1 MKQLKLKRAIVCV
14 TNDLYTDNRVD
25 KVCHF
30 LVEKG
35 YQVTLVGRKR
45 KSSLPLNSRTYATK
59 RLPLWFDKGPA
70 FYAEFSIRLFFYL
83 LFKKHHLLVSN
94 DLDTLLP
101 CYAASQFKPS
111 LELVYDSHEYF
122 TEVPELINRP
132 KVQKIWESIEIWIFP
147 KLKKVYTV
155 NASIAKM
162 YGDKYKKKVEVV
174 RNISP
179 MWQPKEVPSKQDLGI
194 PDDKFLVI
202 LQGAGINIDR
212 GAEEAVQA
220 LALCE
225 GAVLMIVGDG
235 DVVPQLK
242 QYVTDHALTEKV
254 LFFGKRPYAEMM
266 YYTHYASV
274 GLTLD
279 KATNVNYAN
288 SLPNKVFDYMHATT
302 PIICTPLV
310 EVKAIIAHY
319 EIGTVLC
326 DLTPANLAEAIQV
339 YQNDQNLLEMQQE
352 NCRKAAQ
359 IENWEHEKK
368 VLNRIYAGE

>member
-1 MKQLKLKRAIVCV
+1 MKKNKKAFVCV
-14 TNDLYTDNRVD
+14 TNDLLTDNRVD
-25 KVCHF
+25 KVCNF

-35 YQVTLVGRKR
+35 FDVTLVGRQR
-45 KSSLPLNSRTYATK
+45 KSSLPLNNRNYTTK
-59 RLPLWFDKGPA
+59 RLQLWVENGPK
-70 FYAEFSIRLFFYL
+70 FYAEFSIRLFLYL
-83 LFKKHHLLVSN
+83 LFKRQHLIVSN

-101 CYAASQFKPS
+101 CYALTKFKPS
-111 LELVYDSHEYF
+111 VDLVYDSHEYF

-132 KVQKIWESIEIWIFP
+132 KVQKVWEAIERWIFP

-162 YGDKYKKKVEVV
+162 YADKYKKKVEVV

-179 MWQPKEVPSKQDLGI
+179 MWQPKEVPSKQHLGI
-194 PDDKFLVI
+194 PEGKFLVI

-225 GAVLMIVGDG
+225 GVVLMIVGDG
-235 DVVPQLK
+235 DVVLQLK

-302 PIICTPLV
+302 PIICTPIL
-310 EVKAIIAHY
+310 EVKTLVKQY
-319 EIGTVLC
+319 EIGTVLSE
-326 DLTPANLAEAIQV
+326 LTPSTIAHAIQR
-339 YQNDQNLLEMQQE
+339 YQSDSELLHQQQE
-352 NCRKAAQ
+352 NCKNAAQ
-359 IENWEHEKK
+359 LENWEHEKV

>member
-1 MKQLKLKRAIVCV
+1 MKKNKKAFVCV
-14 TNDLYTDNRVD
+14 TNDLLTDNRVD
-25 KVCHF
+25 KVCNF

-35 YQVTLVGRKR
+35 FEVTLVGRKR
-45 KSSLPLNSRTYATK
+45 KSSLPLNSRNYNTK
-59 RLPLWFDKGPA
+59 RLQLRVENGPT
-70 FYAEFSIRLFFYL
+70 FYAEFSIRLFLYL
-83 LFKKHHLLVSN
+83 LFKRQHLIVSN

-101 CYAASQFKPS
+101 CYALTKFKPS
-111 LELVYDSHEYF
+111 VDLVYDSHEYF

-132 KVQKIWESIEIWIFP
+132 KVQKVWEAIEGWIFP

-155 NASIAKM
+155 NTSIAKM
-162 YGDKYKKKVEVV
+162 YADKYKKKVEVV

-194 PDDKFLVI
+194 PEGKFLVI

-225 GAVLMIVGDG
+225 GVVLMIVGDG

-242 QYVTDHALTEKV
+242 QYVTEHTLTEKV

-288 SLPNKVFDYMHATT
+288 SLPNKLFDYMHATT
-302 PIICTPLV
+302 PIICTAILEVKTLV
-310 EVKAIIAHY
+310 EQY
-319 EIGTVLC
+319 EIGTVLSE
-326 DLTPANLAEAIQV
+326 LTPSTIAHAIQR
-339 YQNDQNLLEMQQE
+339 YQSDSELLLKQQE
-352 NCRKAAQ
+352 NCKNAAQ
-359 IENWEHEKK
+359 LESWEQEKV

>member
-1 MKQLKLKRAIVCV
+1 MKKNKKAFVCV
-14 TNDLYTDNRVD
+14 TNDLLTDNRVD
-25 KVCHF
+25 KVCNF

-35 YQVTLVGRKR
+35 FDVTLVGRKR
-45 KSSLPLNSRTYATK
+45 KSSLPLNSRNYTTK
-59 RLPLWFDKGPA
+59 RLHLRVENGPK
-70 FYAEFSIRLFFYL
+70 FYAEFSIRLFLYL
-83 LFKKHHLLVSN
+83 LFKRQHLIVSN

-101 CYAASQFKPS
+101 CYALTKFKPS
-111 LELVYDSHEYF
+111 VDLVYDSHEYF
-122 TEVPELINRP
+122 TEVPELIHRP
-132 KVQKIWESIEIWIFP
+132 KVQKVWEAIEGLIFP

-155 NASIAKM
+155 NTSIAKM
-162 YGDKYKKKVEVV
+162 YADKYKKKVEVV

-179 MWQPKEVPSKQDLGI
+179 MWQPKEVPSKQHLGI
-194 PDDKFLVI
+194 PEGKFLVI

-225 GAVLMIVGDG
+225 GVVLMIVGDG
-235 DVVPQLK
+235 DVVLQLK

-302 PIICTPLV
+302 PIICTPIL
-310 EVKAIIAHY
+310 EVKTLVKQY
-319 EIGTVLC
+319 EIGTVLSE
-326 DLTPANLAEAIQV
+326 LTPSTIAHAIQR
-339 YQNDQNLLEMQQE
+339 YQSDSELLHQQQE
-352 NCRKAAQ
+352 NCKNAAQ
-359 IENWEHEKK
+359 LENWEHEKV

>member
-1 MKQLKLKRAIVCV
+1 MQKNKKAFVCV
-14 TNDLYTDNRVD
+14 TNDLLTDNRVD
-25 KVCHF
+25 KVCNF

-35 YQVTLVGRKR
+35 FEVTLVGRKR
-45 KSSLPLNSRTYATK
+45 KSSLPLNNRNYTTK
-59 RLPLWFDKGPA
+59 RLQLRFENGPK
-70 FYAEFSIRLFFYL
+70 FYAEFSIRLFLYL
-83 LFKKHHLLVSN
+83 LFKRQHLIVSN

-101 CYAASQFKPS
+101 CYALTKFKPS
-111 LELVYDSHEYF
+111 VDLVYDSHEYF

-162 YGDKYKKKVEVV
+162 YADKYKKKVEVV

-179 MWQPKEVPSKQDLGI
+179 MWQPKEVPFKQDLGI
-194 PDDKFLVI
+194 PEGKLLVI

-225 GAVLMIVGDG
+225 GVVLMIVGDG

-242 QYVTDHALTEKV
+242 QYVTEHALTEKV
-254 LFFGKRPYAEMM
+254 LFFGKRPYEEMM
-266 YYTHYASV
+266 FFTHYAAL

-302 PIICTPLV
+302 PIICTPILEVKTLV
-310 EVKAIIAHY
+310 EHY
-319 EIGTVLC
+319 EIGTVLSE
-326 DLTPANLAEAIQV
+326 LSPTTIANAIQR
-339 YQNDQNLLEMQQE
+339 YQSDSELLLKQQE
-352 NCRKAAQ
+352 NCKNAAQ
-359 IENWEHEKK
+359 LESWEHEKV
-368 VLNRIYAGE
+368 VLNRIYAAE

>member
-1 MKQLKLKRAIVCV
+1 MKKNKKAFVCV
-14 TNDLYTDNRVD
+14 TNDLLTDNRVD
-25 KVCHF
+25 KVCNF

-35 YQVTLVGRKR
+35 FDVTLVGRQR
-45 KSSLPLNSRTYATK
+45 KSSLPLNNRNYTTK
-59 RLPLWFDKGPA
+59 RLQLWVENGPK
-70 FYAEFSIRLFFYL
+70 FYAEFSIRLFLYL
-83 LFKKHHLLVSN
+83 LFKRQHLIVSN

-101 CYAASQFKPS
+101 CYALTKFKPS
-111 LELVYDSHEYF
+111 VDLVYDSHEYF

-132 KVQKIWESIEIWIFP
+132 KVQKVWEAIERWIFP

-162 YGDKYKKKVEVV
+162 YADKYKKKVEVV

-179 MWQPKEVPSKQDLGI
+179 MWQPKEVPSKQHLGI
-194 PDDKFLVI
+194 PEGKFLVI

-220 LALCE
+220 IALCE
-225 GAVLMIVGDG
+225 GVVLMIVGDG

-302 PIICTPLV
+302 PIICTPILEVKTLV
-310 EVKAIIAHY
+310 EQY

-368 VLNRIYAGE
+368 VLNRIYAAE

>member
-1 MKQLKLKRAIVCV
+1 MKKNKKAFVCV
-14 TNDLYTDNRVD
+14 TNDLLTDNRVD
-25 KVCHF
+25 KVCNF

-35 YQVTLVGRKR
+35 YQVTLVGRQR
-45 KSSLPLNSRTYATK
+45 KSSLPLNNRNYTTK
-59 RLPLWFDKGPA
+59 RLQLWVENGPK
-70 FYAEFSIRLFFYL
+70 FYAEFSIRLFMYL
-83 LFKKHHLLVSN
+83 LFKRQHLIVSN

-101 CYAASQFKPS
+101 CYALTKFKPS
-111 LELVYDSHEYF
+111 VDLVYDSHEYF

-132 KVQKIWESIEIWIFP
+132 KVQKVWEAIEIWIFP

-162 YGDKYKKKVEVV
+162 YTDKYKKKVEVV

-179 MWQPKEVPSKQDLGI
+179 MWQPIEVPSKQHLGI
-194 PDDKFLVI
+194 PEGKFLVI

-225 GAVLMIVGDG
+225 GVVLMIVGDG
-235 DVVPQLK
+235 DVVLQLK

-302 PIICTPLV
+302 PIICTPIL
-310 EVKAIIAHY
+310 EVKTLVKQY
-319 EIGTVLC
+319 EIGTVLSE
-326 DLTPANLAEAIQV
+326 LTPSTIAHAIQR
-339 YQNDQNLLEMQQE
+339 YQSDSELLHQQQE
-352 NCRKAAQ
+352 NCKNAAQ
-359 IENWEHEKK
+359 LENWEHEKV

>member
-1 MKQLKLKRAIVCV
+1 MKKNKKAFVCV
-14 TNDLYTDNRVD
+14 TNDLLTDNRVD
-25 KVCHF
+25 KVCNF

-35 YQVTLVGRKR
+35 FDVTLVGRQR
-45 KSSLPLNSRTYATK
+45 KSSLPLNNRNYTTK
-59 RLPLWFDKGPA
+59 RLQLWVENGPK
-70 FYAEFSIRLFFYL
+70 FYAEFSIRLFLYL
-83 LFKKHHLLVSN
+83 LFKRQHLIVSN

-101 CYAASQFKPS
+101 CYALTKFKPS
-111 LELVYDSHEYF
+111 VDLVYDSHEYF

-132 KVQKIWESIEIWIFP
+132 KVQKVWEAIEIWIFP

-162 YGDKYKKKVEVV
+162 YTDKYKKKVEVV

-179 MWQPKEVPSKQDLGI
+179 MWQPKEVPSKQHLGI
-194 PDDKFLVI
+194 PEGKFLVI

-220 LALCE
+220 IALCE
-225 GAVLMIVGDG
+225 GVVLMIVGDG

-302 PIICTPLV
+302 PIICTPILEVKTLV
-310 EVKAIIAHY
+310 EQY

-368 VLNRIYAGE
+368 VLNRIYAAE

>member
-1 MKQLKLKRAIVCV
+1 
-14 TNDLYTDNRVD
+14 
-25 KVCHF
+25 
-30 LVEKG
+30 
-35 YQVTLVGRKR
+35 
-45 KSSLPLNSRTYATK
+45 
-59 RLPLWFDKGPA
+59 
-70 FYAEFSIRLFFYL
+70 
-83 LFKKHHLLVSN
+83 
-94 DLDTLLP
+94 
-101 CYAASQFKPS
+101 
-111 LELVYDSHEYF
+111 
-122 TEVPELINRP
+122 
-132 KVQKIWESIEIWIFP
+132 
-147 KLKKVYTV
+147 
-155 NASIAKM
+155 
-162 YGDKYKKKVEVV
+162 
-174 RNISP
+174 
-179 MWQPKEVPSKQDLGI
+179 MWQPKEVPSKQHLGI
-194 PDDKFLVI
+194 PEGKFLVI

-220 LALCE
+220 IALCE
-225 GAVLMIVGDG
+225 GVVLMIVGDG

-302 PIICTPLV
+302 PIICTPILEVKTLV
-310 EVKAIIAHY
+310 EQY

-368 VLNRIYAGE
+368 VLNRIYAAE

>member
-1 MKQLKLKRAIVCV
+1 MKKNKKAFVCV
-14 TNDLYTDNRVD
+14 TNDLLTDNRVD
-25 KVCHF
+25 KVCNF

-35 YQVTLVGRKR
+35 FDVTLVGRQR
-45 KSSLPLNSRTYATK
+45 KSSLPLNNRNYTTK
-59 RLPLWFDKGPA
+59 RLQLWVENGPK
-70 FYAEFSIRLFFYL
+70 FYAEFSIRLFLYL
-83 LFKKHHLLVSN
+83 LFKRQHLIVSN

-101 CYAASQFKPS
+101 CYALTKFKPS
-111 LELVYDSHEYF
+111 VDLVYDSHEYF

-132 KVQKIWESIEIWIFP
+132 KVQKVWEAIEIWIFP

-162 YGDKYKKKVEVV
+162 YADKYKKKVEVV

-179 MWQPKEVPSKQDLGI
+179 MWQPKEVPSKQHLGI
-194 PDDKFLVI
+194 PEGKFLVI

-225 GAVLMIVGDG
+225 GVVLMIVGDG
-235 DVVPQLK
+235 DVVLQLK

-302 PIICTPLV
+302 PIICTPIL
-310 EVKAIIAHY
+310 EVKTLVKQY
-319 EIGTVLC
+319 EIGTVLSE
-326 DLTPANLAEAIQV
+326 LTPSTIAHAIQR
-339 YQNDQNLLEMQQE
+339 YQSDSELLHQQQE
-352 NCRKAAQ
+352 NCKNAAQ
-359 IENWEHEKK
+359 LENWEHEKV